1 MRTGEKVASQHI
13 PVGGGLLS
21 RYDEVEGD
29 VMDVTPNTVQ
39 ILLEVPEHLG
49 KLAFPEALDRRLHT
63 LLDKQD
69 QGERLTEDEQVEA
82 EALVDLA
89 QLLTLLRLRMS
100 PQESIVAV
108 GDE

>member
-1 MRTGEKVASQHI
+1 MDAAS
-13 PVGGGLLS
+13 
-21 RYDEVEGD
+21 
-29 VMDVTPNTVQ
+29 NTIQ
-39 ILLEVPEHLG
+39 IQLQVPENLG
-49 KLAFPEALDRRLHT
+49 NLAFPEALDRRLHT

-100 PQESIVAV
+100 PQTPVATLA
-108 GDE
+108 GE